1 MTTDRS
7 AYWVDL
13 AEYDLDTAV
22 AMLAAGRRLY
32 VGFLC
37 HQVIEKMFKAV
48 IAKDGAIPPKVHALT
63 RLAELSHLA
72 DLLSKVHALTRL
84 AELSHL
90 ADLLSDEQNGFI
102 DALLPLNIE
111 ARYPADK
118 DKLLEILT
126 EAYCRELIAKTE
138 DLRLWIK
145 HRL

>member
-1 MTTDRS
+1 MATDRS
-7 AYWVDL
+7 AYWMDL

-37 HQVIEKMFKAV
+37 HQVMEKMFKAA
-48 IAKDGAIPPKVHALT
+48 IAKDGTIPPKVHNLT

-72 DLLSKVHALTRL
+72 DLLN
-84 AELSHL
+84 
-90 ADLLSDEQNGFI
+90 DEQNNFI

-111 ARYPADK
+111 ARYPTDK
-118 DKLLEILT
+118 DKLLEVLT

>member
-13 AEYDLDTAV
+13 AEYDLDTAA

-37 HQVIEKMFKAV
+37 HQVMEKMFKAA
-48 IAKDGAIPPKVHALT
+48 IAKDGTIPPKVHN
-63 RLAELSHLA
+63 
-72 DLLSKVHALTRL
+72 LTRL

-90 ADLLSDEQNGFI
+90 ADLLSDEQNNFI

-118 DKLLEILT
+118 DKLLAVLT